1 MIALPAF
8 FGFRKGFLR
17 KLLGIAGI
25 IAGFVLAVRFYSSV
39 ASLMSSVINGNP
51 VFVDVLSFLLIIGIL
66 YGASV
71 WLARFMAN
79 MNSGTT
85 LIDKILG
92 TVFGSLQGLILASVL
107 LFNLALADMPSKE
120 TREASMFYPQVYI
133 IAPAIFDKVLTV
145 FPGLQDIYNEYLS
158 PKKVAPESNP
168 QPEHLKQQQ
177 KK

>member
-1 MIALPAF
+1 MVAIPSF

-25 IAGFVLAVRFYSSV
+25 IAGFILAVKFYEPV
-39 ASLMSSVINGNP
+39 ATVLSAVIKGNP
-51 VFVDVLSFLLIIGIL
+51 VFVDVLSFLIIIGIL

-85 LIDKILG
+85 LIDKVLG
-92 TVFGSLQGLILASVL
+92 TVFGFLQGLLLASIL

-120 TREASMFYPQVYI
+120 TRESSMFYPRVYK
-133 IAPAIFDKVLTV
+133 IAPAIFDKVLVV
-145 FPGLQDIYNEYLS
+145 FPGLHELYNEYIS
-158 PKKVAPESNP
+158 PKKTTPENNP
-168 QPEHLKQQQ
+168 PVDQQ
-177 KK
+177 KRNK